1 MTESLAFWA
10 TAALASFFVG
20 ASKGGL
26 PAVAIL
32 SVPLLSLFMPP
43 MLGAALI
50 LPVYL
55 ISDVYGLW
63 IYRKSHSRRN
73 LAILLPAGLL
83 GIAIGWALAGS
94 TNENTVRL
102 VVGLTGLSFVA
113 IQLWR
118 RFQGKTPARGADL
131 PRGVFWGTVS
141 GFTSFVAH
149 AGGPAFQI
157 YVLPQQLEKMTFAGT
172 TTIFFALL
180 NLAKLPPY
188 MVLGFLRW
196 DQTGMILALA
206 PIAVAGAWIGYR
218 LTLIIPEKA
227 FFALVEGALLVI
239 SILLIR
245 AGLNL

>member
-1 MTESLAFWA
+1 MTEELAFWA
-10 TAALASFFVG
+10 AAGLAAFFVG

-26 PAVAIL
+26 PAVALL
-32 SVPLLSLFMPP
+32 SVPLLSLVMPP

-63 IYRKSHSRRN
+63 IYRKSYSKRN

-83 GIAIGWALAGS
+83 GIVIGWALAGS
-94 TNENTVRL
+94 TDEDTVRL
-102 VVGLTGLSFVA
+102 VVGITGLGFVA
-113 IQLWR
+113 MRLWR
-118 RFQGKTPARGADL
+118 RFQGPTTARRADV
-131 PRGVFWGTVS
+131 PRGVFWGTIS

-157 YVLPQQLEKMTFAGT
+157 YVLPQQLEKMVFAGT
-172 TTIFFALL
+172 STILFALL

-188 MVLGFLRW
+188 MALGFLHW
-196 DQTGMILALA
+196 DQTGTILALA

-227 FFALVEGALLVI
+227 FFVLVEGALLVI
-239 SILLIR
+239 SVLLIR
-245 AGLNL
+245 AGLGA

>member
-10 TAALASFFVG
+10 IAALSSLFVG

-26 PAVAIL
+26 PAVALL
-32 SVPLLSLFMPP
+32 SVPLLSLVMPP

-63 IYRKSHSRRN
+63 IYRKSYSRRN

-83 GIAIGWALAGS
+83 GISIGWALAES
-94 TNENTVRL
+94 TNENAVRL
-102 VVGLTGLSFVA
+102 VVGITGLGFVA
-113 IQLWR
+113 LRLWQ
-118 RFQGKTPARGADL
+118 RFQGATAARRADV
-131 PRGVFWGTVS
+131 PRGVFWGTIS

-157 YVLPQQLEKMTFAGT
+157 YVLPQHLGKMTFAGT
-172 TTIFFALL
+172 STILFALL

-188 MVLGFLRW
+188 IALGFLHW
-196 DQTGMILALA
+196 DQTGTILALA
-206 PIAVAGAWIGYR
+206 PIALAGAWIGYR

-227 FFALVEGALLVI
+227 FFLLVEGALLVI
-239 SILLIR
+239 SVLLIR
-245 AGLNL
+245 AGLGI